1 MSNTTMRDKLSALS
15 IVLAI
20 PAPERPVIV
29 QSDESLIR
37 KAQKTAKVVN
47 RSRKTASKPG
57 ASEPRASSPGV
68 SKSPRYTVPSK
79 KHNPF
84 SYHVYSVEMPEEPP
98 TAETVAQSPAVE
110 QPPELKPTTQ
120 FAAARVDVEPCESV
134 IEHLPVEEV
143 VDTVIENEAP
153 APEKNYQETAP
164 TVEPST
170 PAAEPS
176 TPTIETS
183 TPAPIESQT
192 ESFVKPEEVKEPAG
206 PEIYI
211 PPNLNWLQQ
220 PTPFGSELQHIVER
234 VRNAKANIG
243 FTLEQSLLR
252 QKKLRAERTEIDEKL
267 VREELV
273 GEEQRIKLRQ
283 LDDMISACALVAEQ
297 SAGIDPKMFPIK
309 ASVAKRHTEVHHEGN
324 EPLAVKNTR
333 SVRWDLSNQ
342 TICRKADVLE
352 FFAIHPNEPWTAPKI
367 REELPEIKQEH
378 AKKALSQILTQL
390 FNEGKLL
397 RLEQGVYSTVPEQ

>member
-1 MSNTTMRDKLSALS
+1 MSNTTMRDKLTA
-15 IVLAI
+15 VLKVTT
-20 PAPERPVIV
+20 PERPVIV

-47 RSRKTASKPG
+47 RSRKTAS
-57 ASEPRASSPGV
+57 EPRASSPGV

-84 SYHVYSVEMPEEPP
+84 SYHAYPQVETPEEPP

-120 FAAARVDVEPCESV
+120 FAAARVDVEPGEPV

-143 VDTVIENEAP
+143 VDTAIENEAP
-153 APEKNYQETAP
+153 APEKSYQGTAP

-170 PAAEPS
+170 S
-176 TPTIETS
+176 TIESS

-192 ESFVKPEEVKEPAG
+192 ESFVKPEEVKEPAE

-252 QKKLRAERTEIDEKL
+252 QKKLRSERTEIDEKL

-297 SAGIDPKMFPIK
+297 SAGIDPKMFPMK
-309 ASVAKRHTEVHHEGN
+309 ASVAKRHTEAHHEGN

>member
-1 MSNTTMRDKLSALS
+1 MSNTTMRDKLTA
-15 IVLAI
+15 VLKVTT
-20 PAPERPVIV
+20 PERPVIV

-120 FAAARVDVEPCESV
+120 FAAARVDVEPGEPV

-143 VDTVIENEAP
+143 VDTAIENEAP
-153 APEKNYQETAP
+153 APEKSYQGTAP

-170 PAAEPS
+170 S
-176 TPTIETS
+176 TIESS

-192 ESFVKPEEVKEPAG
+192 ESFVKPEEVKEPAE

-297 SAGIDPKMFPIK
+297 SAGIDPKMFPMK
-309 ASVAKRHTEVHHEGN
+309 ASVAKRHTEAHHEGN

>member
-1 MSNTTMRDKLSALS
+1 MRDKLTA
-15 IVLAI
+15 VLKVTT
-20 PAPERPVIV
+20 PERPVIV

-47 RSRKTASKPG
+47 RSRKTAS
-57 ASEPRASSPGV
+57 EPRASSPGV

-84 SYHVYSVEMPEEPP
+84 SYHAYPQVETPEEPP

-120 FAAARVDVEPCESV
+120 FAAARVDVEPGEPV

-143 VDTVIENEAP
+143 VDTAIENEAP
-153 APEKNYQETAP
+153 APEKSYQGTAP

-170 PAAEPS
+170 S
-176 TPTIETS
+176 TIESS

-192 ESFVKPEEVKEPAG
+192 ESFVKPEEVKEPAE

-297 SAGIDPKMFPIK
+297 SAGIDPKMFPMK
-309 ASVAKRHTEVHHEGN
+309 ASVAKRHTEAHHEGN